1 MVQRVRKLAVKV
13 LMILCVVCCVIGAAF
28 AFTACSGSE
37 KVVKSFTVNADGQ
50 IVITYSDGSTEILE
64 GAMGPE
70 GPQGEKG
77 EPGEPGEPG
86 EQGKPGEPGAPGQ
99 NGVGIDRVYIQDG
112 QLWVVYDN
120 DLDNPVSVGDIS
132 PDMETAVSGIRLN
145 EDGTGLIISYND
157 GTPDTEIAFPTVD
170 AGELPEGASCDHEQ
184 MYTDGKYTIT
194 ELGAGHKTPTEKTT
208 YLIVYHCV
216 DGETAGH
223 SELRVNVDPIHNEKT
238 LVEGVTVPATCEV
251 GAYTTD
257 KCASCGYEADREYI
271 NGEEGLGHIWSEA
284 YVSSINDLPICTHGA
299 FVADKCVR
307 LYDEET
313 GEALYNADGTP
324 MVEEEGVS
332 SAGVT
337 DRETRVIGTV
347 APVGHH
353 AASYTVT
360 TIPTYTTPGEATGTC
375 MFCDGDFNVELPAL
389 YLNGALDTAN
399 YRLDEIVVSRTYCT
413 DPGEE
418 DYTAFLERGGNTFE
432 VIPASG
438 LDAEEVPAT
447 ITLDEIQPVGTQ
459 FTLEI
464 AAGEHILNGQALSH
478 WYYQNQDEHVAGE
491 PGYIEAYENAVP
503 YDTEGLIPNN
513 TQLPNCNGNVVGA
526 AMFICENEGC
536 GHNNET
542 GEVGEYYDEE
552 HGGVRVPVNVYMEH
566 KLVGDPIVN
575 PNGVADDGCV
585 AGMVQLCENCD
596 TYVSVDSN
604 EGHDYDFVV
613 GNVTE
618 EENGT
623 LTVTLN
629 GVCTVEGCTA
639 ENANHSV
646 TVTLTITNSDGTLT
660 VSDTNVTATS
670 EQTAAPDC
678 ENEGETTYTLTGSVT
693 VTLTGSTDASG
704 VYPIDELTFTRPIPM
719 TPHVFDYVDTDD
731 DGAYTEG
738 TDTPIYIGDLTEG
751 VLSYADLS
759 TYGQMQAVADF
770 FHVEASELTFY
781 DINTYPEQLSDYN
794 DTKAACGPEG
804 SATVGIGVYFCEKC
818 DMYELVPV
826 YRSHIVDPVADD
838 TTFVEGSEPTCTTGG
853 LIQGTCTVC
862 HQQNVT
868 DETDALGHEYVYT
881 LTEIDGNR
889 YDLKTGAGT
898 YQMTVSCSRIADSEH
913 CGFEN
918 IVGNVV
924 VTASDRVTCE
934 DEDGTL
940 STYTISGVANAT
952 NDAALAEFLTKE
964 LGAAP
969 WMVEVDEEPFHI
981 LNDGESL
988 IRAGGT
994 VYFTD
999 ASELQTLGITATVM
1013 ACATPTEGTFSCEN
1027 TSCENGTI
1035 TINVYRDH
1043 KWDAGTETLPT
1054 CTTDGSIVTRC
1065 TQPDCAT
1072 QTTLGPDDEG
1082 YEYLAARGHDLKV
1095 VIEETTLPEIGVAG
1109 TLVLTCQREGCDDDS
1124 DAEGAQAFKMEFS
1137 LPAIQESWFNG
1148 INEANAVID
1157 TEGAYTSFVQK
1168 SVLTCGTSA
1177 RYDVT
1182 FTVAV
1187 DEDNFILEPFPYPF
1201 EFEREPEADMHTFVG
1216 DGYYLVQ
1223 HMEDGVLL
1231 TSVGKFCSTCEQ
1243 FVVEEG
1249 HVYVGAGV
1257 RFDEAADKCY
1267 DADGTE
1273 LAVYVESEGGE
1284 TDPEEPDPV
1293 DPPHSHTWVNGY
1305 CAGCN
1310 TYCDHATKDGNT
1322 CTVCGATITS
1332 TTLNVTAESPST
1344 AWQWVGTDSAAV
1356 TYGQIVSYSGTL
1368 TSTMATNGAT
1378 FAFELTDL
1386 YTGGVDNYGWY
1397 YGNGATVFTGTVEG
1411 AQTIPATRDG
1421 WTLAITDAQ
1430 GGTVEFDW
1438 TTYCEIAKDSTWTVT
1453 LDWTDESEIV
1463 MTIELT
1469 ANSGTYAGYTYT
1481 NVCNLEFAEGQSL
1494 ESFTW
1499 HISTASGNTTSIA
1512 VNTYE
1517 VIAFPQA

>member
-50 IVITYSDGSTEILE
+50 IVITYSDDSTEILE
-64 GAMGPE
+64 GAMGPQ
-70 GPQGEKG
+70 GPQGDKGEQGEQG
-77 EPGEPGEPG
+77 EPGEPG
-86 EQGKPGEPGAPGQ
+86 KPGEPGR
-99 NGVGIDRVYIQDG
+99 GITKVEVVDGSLVITYTDDTTDSFPLAEEFEMSAVASVVLSEDQTKIIINYTDDRE
-112 QLWVVYDN
+112 
-120 DLDNPVSVGDIS
+120 P
-132 PDMETAVSGIRLN
+132 
-145 EDGTGLIISYND
+145 
-157 GTPDTEIAFPTVD
+157 TEITLPTVD
-170 AGELPEGASCDHEQ
+170 PGELPEGASCDHEQ

-194 ELGAGHKTPTEKTT
+194 ELAGVNGKMHTQTSKAT
-208 YLIVYHCV
+208 YLVVYDCCG
-216 DGETAGH
+216 DGTGH
-223 SELRVNVDPIHNEKT
+223 SELLVNVDPIHNDKT
-238 LVEGVTVPATCEV
+238 LVEGVEVPATCEV
-251 GAYTTD
+251 GAYRADRCTV
-257 KCASCGYEADREYI
+257 CGYEADREYI

-284 YVSSINDLPICTHGA
+284 YDSDINDLPYCTYGGLVVH
-299 FVADKCVR
+299 KCIR
-307 LYDEET
+307 LYDEES
-313 GEALYNADGTP
+313 GEALFDGDQP
-324 MVEEEGVS
+324 LVEEEGVS
-332 SAGVT
+332 TEGVT
-337 DRETRVIGTV
+337 DGYAEAIGTF
-347 APVGHH
+347 APIGHH
-353 AASYTVT
+353 ASSYTIDPDTEASSV
-360 TIPTYTTPGEATGTC
+360 IPTYTTPGKAAGDC
-375 MFCDGDFNVELPAL
+375 MFCGHDFTTDLSAL
-389 YLNGALDTAN
+389 YVNGALDTAN

-413 DPGEE
+413 DDGVE
-418 DYTAFLERGGNTFE
+418 DYTVYLERGGNTFE

-438 LDAEEVPAT
+438 LDSEVTVPETVT
-447 ITLDEIQPVGTQ
+447 IDEIVEVEAT

-464 AAGEHILNGQALSH
+464 KGGSHMINGVALDTLYYSVDHESGTDGYNQA
-478 WYYQNQDEHVAGE
+478 YADA
-491 PGYIEAYENAVP
+491 NAIP
-503 YDTEGLIPNN
+503 WNTEGLVSTGVDANCYTQAIGRAEFVCQNANCGINN
-513 TQLPNCNGNVVGA
+513 ATLEKGDKWNPTVNDGK
-526 AMFICENEGC
+526 
-536 GHNNET
+536 
-542 GEVGEYYDEE
+542 
-552 HGGVRVPVNVYMEH
+552 GGVLVPVSTYMEH
-566 KLVGDPIVN
+566 DFEGNDPFLN
-575 PNGVADDGCV
+575 PNGVADDGCIS
-585 AGMVQLCENCD
+585 GEVQLCNNCGHNIAVGENKGHNY
-596 TYVSVDSN
+596 TFTVASATEGVD
-604 EGHDYDFVV
+604 GTITVV
-613 GNVTE
+613 
-618 EENGT
+618 
-623 LTVTLN
+623 LK
-629 GVCTVEGCTA
+629 GVCTVEGCTTT
-639 ENANHSV
+639 NANHSV
-646 TVTLTITNSDGTLT
+646 SVTLTITESEGKYTVTDQAGIAVASKITEGPSCTEEGT
-660 VSDTNVTATS
+660 
-670 EQTAAPDC
+670 
-678 ENEGETTYTLTGSVT
+678 TTYTLTGNV
-693 VTLTGSTDASG
+693 VVALTGSTENTGTYSLGTKG
-704 VYPIDELTFTRPIPM
+704 VSFDIAIAKTA
-719 TPHVFDYVDTDD
+719 HVFDIVN
-731 DGAYTEG
+731 GKNV
-738 TDTPIYIGDLTEG
+738 YIADLTEDVMTYDEVSTG
-751 VLSYADLS
+751 YLQLDEVSAYFSDITNTDLK
-759 TYGQMQAVADF
+759 
-770 FHVEASELTFY
+770 FY
-781 DINTYPEQLSDYN
+781 DITEYSDKISDYN
-794 DTKAACGPEG
+794 DLDGGAIYAVCGPEG
-804 SATVGIGVYFCEKC
+804 KASVGVGRYVCMDCEQPQSI
-818 DMYELVPV
+818 PV

-853 LIQGTCTVC
+853 VIQGTCTVC

-969 WMVEVDEEPFHI
+969 WTVEVDEEPFHI

-999 ASELQTLGITATVM
+999 ASELQTLGITATVT
-1013 ACATPTEGTFSCEN
+1013 ACATLTEGTFPCKN
-1027 TSCENGTI
+1027 ASCENGTI

-1054 CTTDGSIVTRC
+1054 CTTDGSIVTKC

-1082 YEYLAARGHDLKV
+1082 YEYLAALGHDLMV
-1095 VIEETTLPEIGVAG
+1095 VIAETTLPEIGVPG
-1109 TLVLTCQREGCDDDS
+1109 RLVLTCQRDGCDTDV
-1124 DAEGAQAFKMEFS
+1124 AEGAQAFKMEFS

-1182 FTVAV
+1182 FTIAE
-1187 DEDNFILEPFPYPF
+1187 DEDNFILEEFPYPF

-1216 DGYYLVQ
+1216 NGYFLIQ
-1223 HMEDGVLL
+1223 HTVDAVTV
-1231 TSVGKFCSTCEQ
+1231 TSVGKFCSTCEH
-1243 FVVEEG
+1243 FIVEDG
-1249 HVYVGAGV
+1249 HVYVGVGV
-1257 RFDEAADKCY
+1257 RFDEELDKCY
-1267 DADGTE
+1267 DAAGKE
-1273 LAVYVESEGGE
+1273 LAAWTSSDE
-1284 TDPEEPDPV
+1284 PV
-1293 DPPHSHTWVNGY
+1293 DPPHTHTWVNGY

-1332 TTLNVTAESPST
+1332 TTLNVTAENPAT
-1344 AWQWVGTDSAAV
+1344 AWTWVGGDSAAV

-1397 YGNGATVFTGTVEG
+1397 YGNGATVFTSVKNAT
-1411 AQTIPATRDG
+1411 QDIPATRDG

-1438 TTYCEIAKDSTWTVT
+1438 ATYCEIAKDSTWTVT

-1481 NVCNLEFAEGQSL
+1481 NVCNLAFAAGQSL